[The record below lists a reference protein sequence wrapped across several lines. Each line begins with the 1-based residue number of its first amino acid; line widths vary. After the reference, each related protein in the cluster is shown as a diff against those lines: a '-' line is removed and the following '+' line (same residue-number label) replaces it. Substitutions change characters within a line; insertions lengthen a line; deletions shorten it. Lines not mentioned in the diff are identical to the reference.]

1 MTAIVPGKSANA
13 AASEGKA
20 PGGNPVN
27 GGAVE
32 ELEEKE
38 LSPPEGEKDATR
50 DEDEV
55 RLEEGMEVEARYRGM
70 DNFYARY
77 RGMDNFYPGV
87 IRRDNRDGT
96 YEIEYDDGSHETR
109 VPAKLIKGHVANEVV
124 EVTAS
129 PPCK

>member
-1 MTAIVPGKSANA
+1 MTAIVPGKSVNA

-38 LSPPEGEKDATR
+38 LSPPEGEKDATT
-50 DEDEV
+50 DEEEEV
-55 RLEEGMEVEARYRGM
+55 RLEEGMAVEGRYRGM
-70 DNFYARY
+70 D
-77 RGMDNFYPGV
+77 DFYPGV

-96 YEIEYDDGSHETR
+96 YEIEYDAGSHETR

-124 EVTAS
+124 EVTARLS